1 MQADWETEGGD
12 RESLSLPG
20 HANTLI
26 SRVAAAND
34 KTVVVLQGGT
44 PVSMPWV
51 DEVSAI
57 LWAWY
62 GGNETG
68 NAIADVLFGDVN
80 PSGKLPLSFPKCIED
95 NPTFLNFRSERG
107 RVLYGEDVF
116 VGYRFYQALRREVLF
131 SFGHGLSYTSFA
143 FSDLSVHHNETS
155 ENIEISVTVE
165 NTGSVAGAEVVQAYI
180 SQRNP
185 SIRRPNQELRGYT
198 KEFLRPGE
206 RKVCSIEIETKY
218 ATSFWDEDRDTWI
231 IEKDTYDLTVANTS
245 ELNTSSLS
253 KSFEVKTTK
262 FWKGL

>member
-12 RESLSLPG
+12 RENLSLPG
-20 HANTLI
+20 HLNAMI
-26 SRVAAAND
+26 SRVAAANE

-95 NPTFLNFRSERG
+95 NPTYLNFRSERG
-107 RVLYGEDVF
+107 RILYGEDVF
-116 VGYRFYQALRREVLF
+116 VGYRFYQALKRDVLF
-131 SFGHGLSYTSFA
+131 PFGHGLSYTSFQ
-143 FSDLSVHHNETS
+143 FSDLSVNHNESS

-185 SIRRPNQELRGYT
+185 SIRRPDKELRGYT
-198 KEFLRPGE
+198 KVFLQPGE
-206 RKVCSIEIETKY
+206 SKACSIDIESKY
-218 ATSFWDEDRDTWI
+218 ATSFWDEERDAWI
-231 IEKDTYDLTVANTS
+231 IEKDTYDVTVANTS
-245 ELNTSSLS
+245 TLSQGSLS

-262 FWKGL
+262 FWRGL